1 MIGKYIVVIGA
12 TLVCAPSV
20 VASPADIPGCHW
32 KTINTAAVVKLSGR
46 EVVKFLNPP
55 IELGRFDIENHGVT
69 AITLHGIRHGSD
81 FYIQQPYVNVEA
93 LTTDMS
99 WQVEGA
105 IPGSYDIPPDKIEVQ
120 PNSKASFVA
129 YIHFTKLLNS
139 TGLLRLTMQDGESK
153 SCFLSDPFQ
162 ENETK
167 SSPAD
172 TRRKS
177 SQHRSGGLTGAQ

>member
-12 TLVCAPSV
+12 TLICAPSV
-20 VASPADIPGCHW
+20 VASPTDIPGCHW
-32 KTINTAAVVKLSGR
+32 KRIDTAVVVRLSGR
-46 EVVKFLNPP
+46 EVAAFLNPP
-55 IELGRFDIENHGVT
+55 IELGRFDIENHRVN
-69 AITLHGIRHGSD
+69 AITLHGIKHGSD

-93 LTTDMS
+93 LATDMS

-105 IPGSYDIPPDKIEVQ
+105 IPGSYDIPPDKLEVQ

-129 YIHFTKLLNS
+129 YIHFSKLLNS
-139 TGLLRLTMQDGESK
+139 TGLLRLIMQDGESK

-167 SSPAD
+167 SPSAE
-172 TRRKS
+172 TSGHS
-177 SQHRSGGLTGAQ
+177 SKRGNRGLASAQ

>member
-12 TLVCAPSV
+12 TLVFAPSV
-20 VASPADIPGCHW
+20 VASSADIPGCHW
-32 KTINTAAVVKLSGR
+32 KTINTAAVIKLSGR
-46 EVVKFLNPP
+46 EVAKFLNPP

-69 AITLHGIRHGSD
+69 AITLHGIKHGSD

-99 WQVEGA
+99 WEVEGA
-105 IPGSYDIPPDKIEVQ
+105 IPGSYEMPPDKLEVQ

-129 YIHFTKLLNS
+129 YIHFSKLLNS
-139 TGLLRLTMQDGESK
+139 TGLLRLTIQDGESK

-162 ENETK
+162 ENEIK
-167 SSPAD
+167 SPSAD
-172 TRRKS
+172 TKGQS
-177 SQHRSGGLTGAQ
+177 NKHGSVGLTGTQ